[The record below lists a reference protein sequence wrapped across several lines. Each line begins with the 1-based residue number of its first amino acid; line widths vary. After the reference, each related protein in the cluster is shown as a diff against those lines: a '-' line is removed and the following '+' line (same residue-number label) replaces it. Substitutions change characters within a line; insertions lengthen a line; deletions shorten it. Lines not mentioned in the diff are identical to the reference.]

1 MFCVLS
7 SWKILKPGFW
17 FFVFFFFFTHS
28 VLLLA
33 ATQSSLLWEW
43 CFFKNWEKH
52 SQLPVDGWI
61 SRPSLSP
68 QLNSSPW
75 DKTKKVWARM
85 NPQPAAC
92 QEIVSCVCISW
103 TKSKQAFRPGSLL
116 PACCSTGRGQ
126 LKSRHCLLGPMPLQ
140 HNLLSSAAALWLW
153 LALLTFLSQPWTVPG
168 DLCEQHAGEAG
179 VWDQEPVSMRLP

>member
-1 MFCVLS
+1 MENSKTRFLVFC
-7 SWKILKPGFW
+7 
-17 FFVFFFFFTHS
+17 VFFFFHPQC
-28 VLLLA
+28 
-33 ATQSSLLWEW
+33 ATFGCNSIQSTLGMV
-43 CFFKNWEKH
+43 FFKNWEKH

-179 VWDQEPVSMRLP
+179 VWDREPVSMRLP